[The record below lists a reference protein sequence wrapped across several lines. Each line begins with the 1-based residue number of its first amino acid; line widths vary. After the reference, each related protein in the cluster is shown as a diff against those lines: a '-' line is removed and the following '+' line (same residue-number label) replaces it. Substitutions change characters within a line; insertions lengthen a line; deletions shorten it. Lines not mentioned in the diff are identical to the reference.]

1 MLYFKVTYILLQRR
15 LFIEPV
21 KDSSEK
27 SSNKAGIDSFA
38 AENADLYE
46 MLQVKH
52 VQYGCSVE

>member
-1 MLYFKVTYILLQRR
+1 MYILFQCR

-21 KDSSEK
+21 KDGSQN

-52 VQYGCSVE
+52 VHYGCFVE